1 VNRGTFFGQT
11 SFWNPRR
18 HQTAVCA
25 MALVACVWTAPGA
38 WSQVRLDGPPK
49 ARVRAKPPTAWD
61 KATSSTFFAD
71 AFDTLDGERPD
82 FSAVA
87 ATASGAATAPQS
99 GAAPAGMAG
108 GGGTG
113 GFKWS
118 ALVSPETL
126 ADEIKEMK
134 GTVSK
139 AVASASDFK
148 GGGYNDARKA
158 FSAIALS
165 FALIADYDGDV
176 RWKKDAETARD
187 LFARVGNNCKVGT
200 QQSFDESKARVADLD
215 ALLEGNPIDAK
226 SDREDDWTW
235 SQVAGRP
242 PLMSRL
248 ETADGIANAAVASKD
263 DFNKQVE
270 KLLHEVEIVAAIG
283 EAIQRPDYEYHD
295 DDTYRGYA
303 SQMRDAAVKA
313 RAAVQKSDYDATRTA
328 VGEIKKSCDACHG
341 DYRS

>member
-1 VNRGTFFGQT
+1 MNRGTLFGQT
-11 SFWNPRR
+11 SCRSGWR
-18 HQTAVCA
+18 HSATICV
-25 MALVACVWTAPGA
+25 ALVIACLGAEPEA
-38 WSQVRLDGPPK
+38 WSQMRLDGPPK
-49 ARVRAKPPTAWD
+49 TRERAKPPADWD
-61 KATSSTFFAD
+61 KATSSTFFTD
-71 AFDTLDGERPD
+71 AFDTLEGTRPD
-82 FSAVA
+82 FTAVA
-87 ATASGAATAPQS
+87 SKTSGAATSPQS
-99 GAAPAGMAG
+99 GAAAAGMAG

-118 ALVSPETL
+118 ALVSPDTL
-126 ADEIKEMK
+126 ADEVKEMNAAA
-134 GTVSK
+134 SK

-158 FSAIALS
+158 FSAIALA
-165 FALIADYDGDV
+165 FAVTADYDGDV

-200 QQSFDESKARVADLD
+200 QQSFDESKTRVADLE

-248 ETADGIANAAVASKD
+248 ETADGIANAAVASKN
-263 DFNKQVE
+263 DFNKQLE

-313 RAAVQKSDYDATRTA
+313 RAAVQKSDYDAARTA